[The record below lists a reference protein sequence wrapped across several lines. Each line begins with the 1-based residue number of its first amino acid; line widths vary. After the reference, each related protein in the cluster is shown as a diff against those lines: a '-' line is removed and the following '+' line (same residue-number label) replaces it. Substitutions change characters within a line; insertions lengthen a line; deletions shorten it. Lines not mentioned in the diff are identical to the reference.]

1 MEEAE
6 EKLRE
11 LSTKKR
17 HSVAK
22 ERLLEAL
29 VDESEIPWE
38 VITGKLNINSSII
51 RGLEKD
57 EYLEDI
63 FPNCEPN
70 GNAVL
75 QIYCHNDGYP
85 EGVGYA
91 LIKGYNSYEKALA
104 LILGG
109 DLSSLYKSHSCPY
122 SLGKGEDPIQCA
134 PDVLEKAEIKECF
147 LYVFDYETNKWLIQK
162 HDSELKPL
170 EDALK

>member
-1 MEEAE
+1 MATTSNIAII
-6 EKLRE
+6 LRPE
-11 LSTKKR
+11 DR
-17 HSVAK
+17 NRNFNVM
-22 ERLLEAL
+22 
-29 VDESEIPWE
+29 DEIFDDYRPDMQCPWCR
-38 VITGKLNINSSII
+38 S
-51 RGLEKD
+51 EKD

-91 LIKGYNSYEKALA
+91 LLKGYNSYEKALA

-109 DLSSLYKSHSCPY
+109 DLSSLYKSYSCPY

-134 PDVLEKAEIKECF
+134 PDVLEKAEIKGCY
-147 LYVFDYETNKWLIQK
+147 LYVFDYETDKWLIQK
-162 HDSELKPL
+162 YGSELKPL